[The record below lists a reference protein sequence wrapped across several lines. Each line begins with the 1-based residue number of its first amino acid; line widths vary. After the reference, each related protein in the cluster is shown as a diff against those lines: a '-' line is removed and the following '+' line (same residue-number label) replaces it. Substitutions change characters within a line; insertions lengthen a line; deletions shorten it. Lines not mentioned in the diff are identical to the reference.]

1 MSSVLSFSSHIQ
13 EDLIFIRFSDFQ
25 ELVGHEDSL
34 GARAHSLI

>member
-1 MSSVLSFSSHIQ
+1 MSSVLSFSRHIQ
-13 EDLIFIRFSDFQ
+13 EDLILSDFQIFQ